1 MKLSPECRS
10 CLLTKVR
17 SQASAVISDEN
28 EIDCLVERC
37 AEIFDAGMS
46 ENAGAAAAAG
56 EIHRFCY
63 SKVDNID
70 LYAEVKV
77 RDNKRAEGV
86 ADEVK
91 PLLNTLHDTLIA
103 SVLGNAMDYGVTGH
117 DVAEDFARYFR
128 EVFSHGLAVDDSDK
142 FLPLSERVVFFTDN
156 CGEVIFDMLFI
167 EELKKSGSH
176 VTVVVK
182 DRPMLNDVTLKEA
195 YEIGLEKVADAV
207 YSGGGGAL
215 LGTHPQ
221 AFSDD
226 VKAAVSEATLLIAK
240 GLANYESMTE
250 YEWDKPVAYLMMIKC
265 DAVGRDLSEYSGRAV
280 KKGDLVAYLRE

>member
-17 SQASAVISDEN
+17 SQASTVISDEN

-46 ENAGAAAAAG
+46 ENVGAAVAAG

-265 DAVGRDLSEYSGRAV
+265 DAVRRDLSEYSGRAV

>member
-17 SQASAVISDEN
+17 SQASTVISDEN

-46 ENAGAAAAAG
+46 ENAGAAVAAG

-77 RDNKRAEGV
+77 RDNKRAEGGV
-86 ADEVK
+86 DEVK

-265 DAVGRDLSEYSGRAV
+265 DAVGQDLSEYSGRAV

>member
-17 SQASAVISDEN
+17 SQASTVISDEN

-46 ENAGAAAAAG
+46 ENVGAAVAAG

-86 ADEVK
+86 VDEVK

-265 DAVGRDLSEYSGRAV
+265 DAVRRDLSEYSGRAV

>member
-17 SQASAVISDEN
+17 SQASTVISDEN

-86 ADEVK
+86 VDEVK

-265 DAVGRDLSEYSGRAV
+265 DAVRRDLSEYSGRAV